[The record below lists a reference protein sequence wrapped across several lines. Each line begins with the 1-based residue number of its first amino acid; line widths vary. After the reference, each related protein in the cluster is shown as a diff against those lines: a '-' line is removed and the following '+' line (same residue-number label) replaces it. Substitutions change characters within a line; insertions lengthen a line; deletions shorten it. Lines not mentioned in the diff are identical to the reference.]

1 MSKVIRRGHLGEGR
15 RRKERQVA
23 LLTQACRRLNPEGK
37 VAGAFGGLPSQGF
50 SPRRSSR
57 ASPAVLM

>member
-1 MSKVIRRGHLGEGR
+1 MATLGRGG
-15 RRKERQVA
+15 RKERQVT

-37 VAGAFGGLPSQGF
+37 VVGAFGGLPSQGF